1 MRIIDLAIKD
11 LSQILRDKRSL
22 FFLVLMP
29 VIFTLFFGFMFSN
42 EDGQQD
48 PRQPVGV
55 LNQDPDGM
63 ISQQLVEM
71 LSTSDT
77 VRMVA
82 LAVGDEASLDQK
94 VQQGELAAAI
104 LIPEGYSTAVLDG
117 DLPRLQVIV
126 DDFSEGG
133 QTARHAIQTVV
144 TRLFGGIHM
153 ANFSADSVEAQA
165 GFADEAAR
173 QQYLE
178 SYLVLNAEAWK
189 DSNAAVRLTGPV
201 IEQNETNESGSAS
214 PYAQSS
220 PGMMV
225 QFGVFGLVQSAM
237 VLVLERRSGA
247 LQRLMTTP
255 IRKAEMIGGHILA
268 MFVVVFAQQVILAAF
283 GQFALGLDYLRE
295 PLAILLVIIALSLW
309 AASLGLLIGALAKT
323 EEHVILLSLISMF
336 VFAALGG
343 CWFSLEY
350 VGETFSAVGHLM
362 PTAWAMDGFQNIVL
376 RGLGLSS
383 VLLPVGILLAYAAAF
398 FGLALWR
405 FKFE

>member
-1 MRIIDLAIKD
+1 MRVIDLAIKD
-11 LSQILRDKRSL
+11 IAQILRDKRSL

-29 VIFTLFFGFMFSN
+29 VIFTMFFGFMFSN
-42 EDGQQD
+42 ENEQQD

-63 ISQQLVEM
+63 ISQQLAEM
-71 LSTSDT
+71 LSVSDT

-82 LAVGDEASLDQK
+82 LAAEDEANLDQK
-94 VQQGELAAAI
+94 VQQGELAAAV
-104 LIPEGYSTAVLDG
+104 LIPEGYSEVVLNG
-117 DLPRLQVIV
+117 DTPRLLVIV

-144 TRLFGGIHM
+144 TRIFGGVHM

-173 QQYLE
+173 HKYLE
-178 SYLVLNAEAWK
+178 DYLVLTSQAWK
-189 DSNAAVRLTGPV
+189 GSDVSVRLTGPV
-201 IEQNETNESGSAS
+201 IEQDQGDQAN

-237 VLVLERRSGA
+237 VLVIERRSGA
-247 LQRLMTTP
+247 LQRLLTTP
-255 IRKAEMIGGHILA
+255 IRKVELIGGHILA
-268 MFVVVFAQQVILAAF
+268 MFVVVFGQQLILAAF
-283 GQFALGLDYLRE
+283 GQFGLGLNYLRE
-295 PLAILLVIIALSLW
+295 PLAVLMVIAALSLW
-309 AASLGLLIGALAKT
+309 AAALGLLIGALAKT

-350 VGETFSAVGHLM
+350 VGETFSTVGHLM
-362 PTAWAMDGFQNIVL
+362 PTAWAMDGFQNIIL
-376 RGLGLSS
+376 RGLGFSS
-383 VLLPVGILLAYAAAF
+383 VLMPVGVLLAYTAAF

-405 FKFE
+405 FKYE